1 MFRQNDSNELTHQL
15 EISALIGILH
25 WDLPELLLLTHKHA
39 HNQFSV
45 A

>member
-15 EISALIGILH
+15 EISALILH